1 MFKPVFVIENVLV
14 VLYNC
19 VTTQSMIMAAS
30 TSYSSTNT
38 SIFRKRS
45 NPPGSDDDGP
55 HFKASRDSEYY
66 YVLQPESEPPTDED
80 PESIYSVQDK
90 PTDSA
95 KDTSDLSYSD
105 DSNIVYTIGGDAGHT
120 ISPAEEYEPASL
132 SEQEFVLPDV
142 LSSASDSEHT
152 QIVQTVGCELVKSL
166 ATNDEDTWADSSSS
180 ECEPEIDPE
189 LSLRDYW
196 SCIQCKATNN
206 NPLFR
211 YCEKCFK
218 VEYIA
223 VGEDCA
229 LLDNVDETISTVG
242 RRGLVGQLF
251 IFKIAGA
258 MSNNGAS
265 LSSMLDTCKNV
276 LANMATLGVCTSPC
290 TLPGA
295 TQPLFKLD
303 PNHYEL
309 GLGNHGE
316 AGVAKINI
324 CSADELVKAMLEK
337 IIKTLSVKSGDEVC
351 IIVNNLGAS
360 SQMESFIVAG
370 ECSKQLKNAGI
381 AVARLYVGTLVTSLD
396 MGGVQISLLKT
407 TGQPNWLKLLDAETE
422 AFAWPGRVTSYEKCP
437 VKITETVTLLKKL
450 TGPELPPHEA
460 DVLKNCLQAIAYS
473 LKSSETKLNL
483 LDSGCGDGD
492 CGTTLRNLA
501 DGILKSL
508 NSLPVNKPQSC
519 FLELAQIASETMGGT
534 SGGIYSLML
543 RGASRNVPDWTAAWK
558 EALETVKKYSPAREG
573 CRTMMDALIPAYNTY
588 EKQIHSESW
597 QTALASAVKKAE
609 EGCESTR
616 NMEAKCGR
624 ASYVNK
630 TYLKDVDAGAFGV
643 TIWLQALFKELCQK

>member
-1 MFKPVFVIENVLV
+1 MAENSCYLIDNEVARLLDDLASDFDFCDVEHYDIVTLDEMDGEDEFGSIMHNGYIGRGMVHGTVLGNIFTSPPAKNCLTIVQNVAQHFQGGVLV
-14 VLYNC
+14 LIPN
-19 VTTQSMIMAAS
+19 
-30 TSYSSTNT
+30 
-38 SIFRKRS
+38 
-45 NPPGSDDDGP
+45 
-55 HFKASRDSEYY
+55 
-66 YVLQPESEPPTDED
+66 
-80 PESIYSVQDK
+80 
-90 PTDSA
+90 
-95 KDTSDLSYSD
+95 
-105 DSNIVYTIGGDAGHT
+105 YTG
-120 ISPAEEYEPASL
+120 
-132 SEQEFVLPDV
+132 DV
-142 LSSASDSEHT
+142 LSFSQAIET
-152 QIVQTVGCELVKSL
+152 
-166 ATNDEDTWADSSSS
+166 A
-180 ECEPEIDPE
+180 
-189 LSLRDYW
+189 RDLG
-196 SCIQCKATNN
+196 IN
-206 NPLFR
+206 
-211 YCEKCFK
+211 